1 MSSKVIIFK
10 TAPIPAYLRKDN
22 FDYAARQTTSDR
34 KYSDYQATQKRGWKQ
49 MRGTK
54 QVRECFAPLSVE
66 TFWSVICDFL
76 CGE

>member
-10 TAPIPAYLRKDN
+10 TAPIPAYLRKDS

-54 QVRECFAPLSVE
+54 QARECFAPLSVE

-76 CGE
+76 CRE